1 MRVKLSKDW
10 RRWTKGKVLAGAAA
24 REALADK
31 AGSTVKATKTEEASQ
46 DVKPS

>member
-10 RRWTKGKVLAGAAA
+10 RRWAKGKELTGGAA

-31 AGSTVKATKTEEASQ
+31 AGKVMKPGKAEEAA
-46 DVKPS
+46 PEEE